1 MDVRTPVMDGLEA
14 TRAIVREAHDGER
27 PFIVALTASTFEE
40 ERAGILAAGCDEYLR
55 KPFRDEALFAI
66 LTERLGVRFVMA
78 EEPST
83 VKQTPPDLGALPQ
96 PLREQLAGALAR
108 LDVAAIEQVLEGIG
122 EQAPHAHD
130 ALAPLARRF
139 DYEAMSRLL
148 DGRANAGGVS
158 ASPAP

>member
-1 MDVRTPVMDGLEA
+1 MDIRMPVMDGLEA
-14 TRAIVREAHDGER
+14 TRMIVSEAQGAAR

-66 LTERLGVRFVMA
+66 LADKLGVRFVLA
-78 EEPST
+78 DEPAPA
-83 VKQTPPDLGALPQ
+83 KQTPQELAALPQ
-96 PLREQLAGALAR
+96 SLRERLADALAR
-108 LDVAAIEQVLEGIG
+108 LDVAAIDRVLEGIR

-148 DGRANAGGVS
+148 EGR
-158 ASPAP
+158 P